1 MNGGTQYFIFLFLPF
16 GLSSAVHCITK
27 ILKPVNAYLHEKG
40 IRHSI
45 YLDDGRITAA
55 SQCQAEEH
63 RVFVY
68 DVLQKSGFIIETKKS
83 DQKGDANKSK
93 EYLGF
98 IIDTG
103 SMTVRLGETK
113 KQLILRQVE
122 ETIDYGPKPIL
133 ARDLA
138 STLGK
143 MVAMEPA
150 LGPVVI
156 MAARAAYIDLD
167 KAVQQRG
174 WGTRLVMSEESIKG
188 MKFIVENCYKFDNSP
203 IRSATTE
210 LSVLSIIGP
219 PSSFMKQSFVANHA
233 RTKEEKIWAS
243 DASGFATCAYS
254 IKGEHLYFRGM
265 LREFE
270 RKLSS
275 GHRELIAVT
284 RTLEY
289 YERNGVSTGKATT
302 IYWLTD
308 SQNMATFLTKGSG
321 KRHIQSEVFRIM
333 VLCQRLN
340 IRIIPIHLLRDD
352 PRIQI
357 ADDGSKTTDT
367 DDWQVDVETYQTIN
381 NKYKFTIDLFA
392 SDRNKKCQRFFSN
405 FYCHDTSG
413 IDAFSHSWEDEVAWI
428 CPPIREVIQIIKRLK
443 TSKTNGVLF
452 VPEWRTADYWVE
464 IFDREGFV
472 TLSAAIAHEYRTRM
486 LQSPTTHETISLL
499 FRGFRN
505 EHPQTRVTKS
515 PITKEILSKMYSHLF
530 RPEHGRDGLRAS
542 VVLWR
547 TVWRI
552 SLEYYTLGRF
562 SDIAKLQKK
571 DVVYKPTPSPHLKI
585 LFKGGK
591 NDQYS
596 EGSERIVASNPDD
609 KICPVKLTINYF
621 QFLGPIY
628 SGYLV
633 PSCTPKN
640 TPNPNKAVSYSGALC
655 DMKKLMSTLGY
666 DAKLYGEH
674 SGKRGGATTAAA
686 NGATD
691 KQLKRLGGW
700 RSDTMAAKY
709 VDLSINSRISMSQLL
724 QK

>member
-1 MNGGTQYFIFLFLPF
+1 M
-16 GLSSAVHCITK
+16 
-27 ILKPVNAYLHEKG
+27 KPRNLIK
-40 IRHSI
+40 
-45 YLDDGRITAA
+45 
-55 SQCQAEEH
+55 
-63 RVFVY
+63 
-68 DVLQKSGFIIETKKS
+68 
-83 DQKGDANKSK
+83 KGDANKSK

-122 ETIDYGPKPIL
+122 ETIDYGSKPIL

-219 PSSFMKQSFVANHA
+219 PRSFMKQSFVANHA

-270 RKLSS
+270 RKFSS

-367 DDWQVDVETYQTIN
+367 DDWQVYVETYQKLI
-381 NKYKFTIDLFA
+381 
-392 SDRNKKCQRFFSN
+392 
-405 FYCHDTSG
+405 TSTSSRL
-413 IDAFSHSWEDEVAWI
+413 IFSHRI
-428 CPPIREVIQIIKRLK
+428 
-443 TSKTNGVLF
+443 
-452 VPEWRTADYWVE
+452 
-464 IFDREGFV
+464 
-472 TLSAAIAHEYRTRM
+472 
-486 LQSPTTHETISLL
+486 
-499 FRGFRN
+499 
-505 EHPQTRVTKS
+505 VTKS
-515 PITKEILSKMYSHLF
+515 ARDSFQISIVTTRLALTPFHIRGRTKW
-530 RPEHGRDGLRAS
+530 HGYAH
-542 VVLWR
+542 
-547 TVWRI
+547 
-552 SLEYYTLGRF
+552 
-562 SDIAKLQKK
+562 
-571 DVVYKPTPSPHLKI
+571 PSEK
-585 LFKGGK
+585 
-591 NDQYS
+591 
-596 EGSERIVASNPDD
+596 
-609 KICPVKLTINYF
+609 
-621 QFLGPIY
+621 
-628 SGYLV
+628 
-633 PSCTPKN
+633 
-640 TPNPNKAVSYSGALC
+640 
-655 DMKKLMSTLGY
+655 
-666 DAKLYGEH
+666 
-674 SGKRGGATTAAA
+674 
-686 NGATD
+686 
-691 KQLKRLGGW
+691 
-700 RSDTMAAKY
+700 
-709 VDLSINSRISMSQLL
+709 
-724 QK
+724 